1 MSENDVILQ
10 IILNVLYLCVHDWR
24 YHSRV
29 LRVELKHS
37 FESSVDDLY
46 CAYII
51 LCLYYNDKA
60 AKIIKVMAHIYG
72 ALTTLYR
79 HCSKWSMWISS
90 LNPFNHLILFCLY
103 FFCDIKELAQISKL
117 INVGGDSWTLV
128 SLIREAT
135 YCIGFKVLWPREI
148 SPPTAWT
155 SQTIFLALVHFS
167 WHRKT
172 YVVRKTFS
180 CRWNMFS
187 GIYFAFFVMLDSSS
201 GSVISLPR
209 ECSKPLIIASSS
221 FPHPALCSLPL
232 FKVPVGW
239 TFWRRLNLYFT

>member
-1 MSENDVILQ
+1 MYFI
-10 IILNVLYLCVHDWR
+10 CVCMISHLESSGVYPIWR
-24 YHSRV
+24 HRSRV

-60 AKIIKVMAHIYG
+60 ANIIKVTAHMYG

-79 HCSKWSMWISS
+79 HCSKCSMWISS
-90 LNPFNHLILFCLY
+90 LNPFNHLILFYLY
-103 FFCDIKELAQISKL
+103 FFCDIKELAQISEL

-135 YCIGFKVLWPREI
+135 YCIGVKVLWPREI

-167 WHRKT
+167 WHRK
-172 YVVRKTFS
+172 
-180 CRWNMFS
+180 
-187 GIYFAFFVMLDSSS
+187 
-201 GSVISLPR
+201 P
-209 ECSKPLIIASSS
+209 
-221 FPHPALCSLPL
+221 
-232 FKVPVGW
+232 
-239 TFWRRLNLYFT
+239 